1 MIIGAIPNRD
11 AMSPPQLAADTPI
24 LDVFHPVVI
33 SLLEVFGY
41 DLNATVLHGIKRGFC
56 QRINRHEPL
65 LRDHRLDNFSAA
77 LRAWD
82 GGRIRLRLDDETG
95 RFLYRPRTFSRG
107 ELNLSLIIFS
117 RFPCHWLPIQHG

>member
-82 GGRIRLRLDDETG
+82 GGRIRLGLDDETG
-95 RFLYRPRTFSRG
+95 GFHISPEIFTRVESILT
-107 ELNLSLIIFS
+107 LIFCSAFVDLCLAIK
-117 RFPCHWLPIQHG
+117 P